1 MRFRVC
7 ENLRRIKRCLLL
19 DRLTGS
25 RKVVAVNLKQEN
37 VVSCRVS
44 VTDRRPLDGEKVQTF
59 SYLHF
64 AESSHGP
71 MPIGVRPKEN

>member
-1 MRFRVC
+1 MFRC
-7 ENLRRIKRCLLL
+7 EL

-59 SYLHF
+59 SYYVF

-71 MPIGVRPKEN
+71 APRASDRRRIDQ